1 MNDKYLITSC
11 SESMSENPAK
21 GYLVPMVV
29 ERSPQGERAYD
40 IFSRLL
46 QDRIILLNSTIDAN
60 VAGVI
65 NAQLLYLT
73 SDDASK
79 DIHLYITSPG
89 GGVHAGLSILDTM
102 KFIQAPVVTYCQGV
116 CSSMAAILLAAG
128 DRRCI
133 MPNAEVMIHQPLGG
147 VQGQASEIE
156 TAAKHI
162 LYLKKRLNQM
172 LADFSGQKLAKIEK
186 DTDRDFWMTAEETV
200 EYGLVDEIIPWTEKD
215 LTPAK
220 PDDQE

>member
-1 MNDKYLITSC
+1 MNGKYLITSC
-11 SESMSENPAK
+11 SEPMSENPAK

-46 QDRIILLNSTIDAN
+46 QDRIILLNSAIDAN

-89 GGVHAGLSILDTM
+89 GGVQAGLSILDTM

-116 CSSMAAILLAAG
+116 CASMAAILLAAG

-186 DTDRDFWMTAEETV
+186 DTDRDFWMTAEEAIK
-200 EYGLVDEIIPWTEKD
+200 YGLVDEIIPWTEKD
-215 LTPAK
+215 MTPAK